1 MLKRLLLVFL
11 LLLLAI
17 SPLSSLPDKDQPVDV
32 LVLSGAILP
41 ITATYVIR
49 GIDQAERDNAICV
62 IQMDTPGGLSD
73 SMDEIIKK
81 INSSTVPVVVYVY
94 PHGARAASAGTY
106 IMYAA
111 HVAAMCP
118 VSNMGS
124 AHPVFIGGGGSSPGK
139 EDEGK
144 DKKEKPKS
152 QDEIMS
158 EKVTNDAV
166 AKIKSL
172 AEKRHRNAQ
181 WAEKAVRESV
191 NITASEAL
199 KLNVIDLVAE
209 NMDDL
214 LKKLDGRV
222 VELPNGKVTL
232 HPGKGP
238 YKTIPMSSIESF
250 LAVISNPSIALV
262 LMSIGS
268 LALIYELASPGAI
281 LPGIVGVI
289 CLILAFYSLGSLPIN
304 YAGLGLVIFSLI
316 LFIADV
322 FATSHGFLT
331 AGGIISFILG
341 ASMLIPAGYPYLS
354 VSWYLIGAMAL
365 TMGGFFGFVIT
376 MVIKA
381 QRKKSITGR
390 EGLVGSLAEA
400 RTDLSPEGTIFLMGE
415 LWRARSVSGT
425 ISKGSLVKVKTV
437 KGLRVTVEP
446 AKEED
451 K

>member
-1 MLKRLLLVFL
+1 MLKRLLLVLL

-32 LVLSGAILP
+32 LIIKGAILP

-49 GIDQAERDNAICV
+49 GIDQAEKDNAICV

-81 INSSTVPVVVYVY
+81 IHSSTVPVVVYVY

-111 HVAAMCP
+111 HIAAMCP
-118 VSNMGS
+118 VSNIGS
-124 AHPVFIGGGGSSPGK
+124 AHPVFIGGSSPGK

-152 QDEIMS
+152 QEDIMS
-158 EKVTNDAV
+158 DKVTNDAV

-172 AEKRHRNAQ
+172 AEKRKRNAE

-199 KLNVIDLVAE
+199 ELHVIDLVAE

-214 LKKLDGRV
+214 LKQLDGRV
-222 VELPNGKVTL
+222 VELPQGKVTL
-232 HPGKGP
+232 HPGRGP
-238 YKTIPMSSIESF
+238 YKVIPMSGVESF
-250 LAVISNPSIALV
+250 LAVICNPSIALV

-354 VSWYLIGAMAL
+354 ISKTLIWSMAL
-365 TMGGFFGFVIT
+365 TMGGFFGFVVT
-376 MVIKA
+376 MVIRA

-400 RTDLSPEGTIFLMGE
+400 RTELNPEGTIFLMGE
-415 LWRARSVSGT
+415 LWKARSVSGT
-425 ISKGSLVKVKTV
+425 IPKGSQVKVKTV
-437 KGLRVTVEP
+437 KGLKVTVEP